1 MNVLF
6 VSIAFPPKGDP
17 ESLQVLKYYTSL
29 KKKSDLNF
37 SIITSK
43 NPTLFMEPNADLKP
57 FLSGYKELIELPI
70 RENKYINFVK
80 RKIKT
85 NSLNYPDS
93 KFSFHK
99 QTQFALSKIKHI
111 PDVVYS
117 RSFPLSSTI
126 LAYKLVEHYNK
137 PWVLHLSD
145 PWIFKSKN
153 DNDLENSEVWNIEW
167 EEKCFQKAAVISLTS
182 NKTIAFYKKKY
193 PQFSEKFQFFPNVY
207 DLSELG
213 PNLNPQNDNRIKTQ
227 FLYTGGLTHER
238 NPKFLLECLQE
249 LFTEQPDLMISSSFK
264 FIGPKDSYVTN
275 LFKEFSLPFVE
286 NKGPVTYFESKEIQ
300 KDADILLILDA
311 PITDPNKAVFFPSKL
326 LDYMIIGKPILAIS
340 PNFSTTSEV
349 INEYNLGSA
358 FSHSEKSKIK
368 AFILE
373 CLNGQKEFS
382 IDPSNLP
389 KDFDVNF
396 NVDRLYNLFLQLHAK
411 S

>member
-17 ESLQVLKYYTSL
+17 ESLQVLKYYSAL
-29 KKKSDLNF
+29 RKKSDLSF

-43 NPTLFMEPNADLKP
+43 NPTLFMEPNDDLIS

-70 RENKYINFVK
+70 TENRYINFIK
-80 RKIKT
+80 RKI
-85 NSLNYPDS
+85 NPISLNYPDS

-99 QTQFALSKIKHI
+99 QFQFAISKIKHI
-111 PDVVYS
+111 PDIVYS

-126 LAYKLVEHYNK
+126 MAYKMVEHYEK

-145 PWIFKSKN
+145 PWTFKSKK
-153 DNDLENSEVWNIEW
+153 DEQLDDSDVWNLEW
-167 EEKCFQKAAVISLTS
+167 EEKCFQKASVISLTS
-182 NKTIAFYKKKY
+182 KKTIDFYKNKY

-207 DLSELG
+207 DLNELDTNSIIQEK
-213 PNLNPQNDNRIKTQ
+213 NLKRTK

-238 NPKFLLECLQE
+238 NPKVVLECLNE
-249 LFTEQPDLMISSSFK
+249 LYKEQQKLMLSSSFQ
-264 FIGPKDSYVTN
+264 FIGPKDSYVNN
-275 LFKEFSLPFVE
+275 LFKEITLPFIDCL
-286 NKGPVTYFESKEIQ
+286 GPISYFDSKEIQ
-300 KDADILLILDA
+300 KKADVLLILDA
-311 PITDPNKAVFFPSKL
+311 PIFDPNKAVFFPSKL

-340 PNFSTTSEV
+340 PHFSTTSEV
-349 INEYNLGSA
+349 INEYNLGAA
-358 FSHSEKSKIK
+358 FSHSEKLEIK
-368 AFILE
+368 AFIMD
-373 CLNGQKEFS
+373 CLTGQKEFS

-396 NVDRLYNLFLQLHAK
+396 NVDKLYNLFLHLHAK